1 MPFVSWRP
9 YRTNAYQKNE
19 DVVFKVVKELK
30 DTKRGSG
37 GIGSTGK

>member
-1 MPFVSWRP
+1 MLIK
-9 YRTNAYQKNE
+9 KNE